1 MQHLELLVTLICFVA
16 IKEVMN
22 NFGNPCLI
30 RIMMNLYKKKRE
42 NDEQD
47 KNCFTMKITHSFLG
61 VWKITH
67 SQ

>member
-30 RIMMNLYKKKRE
+30 RIMMNLYKKKGKMMNR
-42 NDEQD
+42 
-47 KNCFTMKITHSFLG
+47 TKIVSR
-61 VWKITH
+61 
-67 SQ
+67 